1 MLAKTVTKDNPGMTT
16 LRAIIDRYK
25 NNERLIASH
34 ADIVRQN
41 IADSSQLSDRV
52 KQLAAAGSAVSW
64 FAVRPVG
71 ARKTRMLHLLYAE
84 PNGNR
89 GAVPISLAKLQ
100 ARPPKRAPSTRKL
113 ADGSTNT
120 PKRKQALAICRA
132 LIGDQI
138 ADFRTNFWATHFAA
152 VRAAVAAGED
162 SPRYPR
168 CRLSGRSLWSNKSHV
183 DHQYPFLLLV
193 NDWLAVQC
201 LTFDQLSPKPRKCS
215 LGSEALDASWSHYH
229 QQHAVLELLY
239 AQANLQKG
247 AKVAE
252 SEIQVT
258 ETSFRVTD
266 CNIAT
271 T

>member
-1 MLAKTVTKDNPGMTT
+1 MLAKTVTKDNPSMTT
-16 LRAIIDRYK
+16 LRAIIDRVK
-25 NNERLIASH
+25 NNERLIVSH
-34 ADIVRQN
+34 ADIVRRN

-71 ARKTRMLHLLYAE
+71 ARKTRMLHLLYVE
-84 PNGNR
+84 LDGNR
-89 GAVPISLAKLQ
+89 GAVPISLAKLR
-100 ARPPKRAPSTRKL
+100 ARVSTRKPR
-113 ADGSTNT
+113 ATTNT
-120 PKRKQALAICRA
+120 PKRKQALAICRS

-138 ADFRTNFWATHFAA
+138 ADFRTNFWAAHFAA

-183 DHQYPFLLLV
+183 DHCKPFLLLV
-193 NDWLAVQC
+193 NEWLAVQG
-201 LTFDQLSPKPRKCS
+201 LTFEQLSPKSRKCS

-229 QQHAVLELLY
+229 RQHAVLELLY

-252 SEIQVT
+252 S
-258 ETSFRVTD
+258 VTD